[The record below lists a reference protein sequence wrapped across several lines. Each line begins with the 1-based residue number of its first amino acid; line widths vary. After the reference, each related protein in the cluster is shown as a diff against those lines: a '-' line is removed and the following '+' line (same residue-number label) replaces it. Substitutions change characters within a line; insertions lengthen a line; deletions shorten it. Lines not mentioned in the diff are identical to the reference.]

1 MKKNERPLSAYEIH
15 QMYRDFEKKYNDVPV
30 QMSRCDAFGHAL
42 NDGLITRDQYE
53 HIKSFYG
60 SLWNYTGD

>member
-1 MKKNERPLSAYEIH
+1 MKRSLTAVDIH
-15 QMYRDFEKKYNDVPV
+15 RMYRDFEKKYNETPV

-42 NDGLITRDQYE
+42 DDGLITREEYE
-53 HIKSFYG
+53 AIRKFYG

>member
-1 MKKNERPLSAYEIH
+1 MNELSMPTEYDIH
-15 QMYRDFEKKYNDVPV
+15 RMYITFERKYNSVPV

-42 NDGLITRDQYE
+42 SDGLITQAEYE
-53 HIKSFYG
+53 YIRKFYG